1 MWESDL
7 DEPLSCDVVAASVGA
22 RRSLVLRL
30 AQRGLIDT
38 VDTVEG
44 DASEPLVPR
53 RVVVQLRRMQR
64 LRRDLGVNFAGAA
77 VILDLVG
84 RIEQLNRELA
94 EMHRMGKDYESD
106 N

>member
-1 MWESDL
+1 MWNDSDL
-7 DEPLSCDVVAASVGA
+7 DEALTCEVIAERVGA

-38 VDTVEG
+38 VGTMES
-44 DASEPLVPR
+44 DADEPMVPR

-77 VILDLVG
+77 IIIDLVG
-84 RIEQLNRELA
+84 RIERLNRELA
-94 EMHRMGKDYESD
+94 DLQRLKDNEEL
-106 N
+106 

>member
-1 MWESDL
+1 MWSSDL
-7 DEPLSCDVVAASVGA
+7 DEPLTCDVVAASIGA

-38 VDTVEG
+38 VES
-44 DASEPLVPR
+44 DADEPMVPR

-77 VILDLVG
+77 VILDLVA
-84 RIEQLNRELA
+84 RIEELNRELA
-94 EMHRMGKDYESD
+94 ERRRTTE
-106 N
+106 

>member
-1 MWESDL
+1 MWTGDFDL
-7 DEPLSCDVVAASVGA
+7 DEPLTCDVVAESVGT

-30 AQRGLIDT
+30 AQRGLIET
-38 VDTVEG
+38 VDTSDTIEG
-44 DASEPLVPR
+44 DTEEPMVPR

-84 RIEQLNRELA
+84 RIEQLNRELG
-94 EMHRMGKDYESD
+94 EMHRQMK
-106 N
+106 

>member
-1 MWESDL
+1 MWNDSDL
-7 DEPLSCDVVAASVGA
+7 DEAMTCEVIAERVGA

-38 VDTVEG
+38 IDTIES
-44 DASEPLVPR
+44 DADEPMVPR

-77 VILDLVG
+77 IIIDLVG

-94 EMHRMGKDYESD
+94 DLQRLKDNEEL
-106 N
+106 